1 MSMRKIHVLKIED
14 KYFKEVIAGTKTFEI
29 RLNDR
34 NYTVGDLIHFVN
46 TDKKEFKN
54 YDNNL
59 FEITYIF
66 SKSEFGLQNN
76 YCVFSIRKINKN

>member
-1 MSMRKIHVLKIED
+1 MSMKKIHVLKIQDE
-14 KYFKEVIAGTKTFEI
+14 YFKEVITGRKTFEI

-46 TDKKEFKN
+46 IDKKEFKN

-66 SKSEFGLQNN
+66 QESEFGLQSN